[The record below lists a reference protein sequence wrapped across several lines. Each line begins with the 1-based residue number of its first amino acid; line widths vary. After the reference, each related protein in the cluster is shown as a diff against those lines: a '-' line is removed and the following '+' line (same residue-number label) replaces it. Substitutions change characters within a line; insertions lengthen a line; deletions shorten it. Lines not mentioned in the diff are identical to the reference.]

1 MCIGTSDSKVSL
13 IYFLSPQVLKVATYI
28 QCIGYTSKRS
38 CRVIKQLQIILLII
52 IKLHSNESDHEGY
65 FSDHMNVILSTIELV
80 YQTVLV
86 SQWFALL
93 LSIFSFVYLFLL
105 SIIFNICNR
114 SLFSTY
120 LWIQIPVKKK
130 CKKLSVYVI
139 NLNSVS
145 L

>member
-1 MCIGTSDSKVSL
+1 M
-13 IYFLSPQVLKVATYI
+13 IYCLSPQVLKVATYI

-52 IKLHSNESDHEGY
+52 IKLHNNESDHEGY

-130 CKKLSVYVI
+130 RKKLSVYVI

>member
-1 MCIGTSDSKVSL
+1 M
-13 IYFLSPQVLKVATYI
+13 IYCLSPQVLKVATYI

-52 IKLHSNESDHEGY
+52 KLHNNESDHEGY

-130 CKKLSVYVI
+130 RKKLSVYVI